1 MSTQSFNTRV
11 EGQKRRKDREEGK
24 DKEIREGMSAL
35 SLKMTQREWEKRK
48 GREEDEADIS
58 SAFQKREIRE
68 QEEQAG
74 VNSLTHSQAWRC
86 LCRINS
92 EYILSIRD
100 ATHVDLFYEIATI
113 ILSLSIMLPDA
124 R

>member
-1 MSTQSFNTRV
+1 MKQTSLQPF
-11 EGQKRRKDREEGK
+11 RKER
-24 DKEIREGMSAL
+24 
-35 SLKMTQREWEKRK
+35 
-48 GREEDEADIS
+48 
-58 SAFQKREIRE
+58 IRE
-68 QEEQAG
+68 QEEQAA

-86 LCRINS
+86 LCRITS
-92 EYILSIRD
+92 EYIPSIRD